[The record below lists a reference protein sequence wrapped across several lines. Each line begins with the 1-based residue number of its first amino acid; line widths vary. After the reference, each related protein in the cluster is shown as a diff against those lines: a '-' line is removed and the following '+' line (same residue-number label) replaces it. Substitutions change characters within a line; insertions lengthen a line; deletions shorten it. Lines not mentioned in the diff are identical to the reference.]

1 MALSGQE
8 SVAAAKKRAVMNIE
22 ELHQLQAE
30 AGLQLLAQLAQES
43 LEDLPGV
50 IERYRR
56 SHPAEL
62 VSAAV
67 ELTQLRRRGKG
78 KFSRAEAMFF
88 TRDGFE
94 MASAEPVAR
103 HTAGRFAGLSRVLDL
118 CCGIGG
124 DALALAESAREVVA
138 VDRDPLV
145 LEMAR
150 ANARV
155 MSVERV
161 INFVHADV
169 TEFIAQGRFLL
180 GPIDAI
186 FIDPSRREK
195 RAAARRPEDYSPPL
209 SWCLGLTQASPRVAI
224 KVSPAL
230 NYDSLDIP
238 AEVEIISL
246 RGECKEAVLWLGDF
260 RTCARRATVLPGEH
274 TITDDGPSSEA
285 IGEIGP
291 WLYEP
296 DNAVVRAH
304 LVQRLAGECDL
315 RRIDPDIAYLTG
327 DHEVTSPFL
336 TGYRVQEAILWGLKR
351 LNAVLAARNIGKVV
365 IKKRGFPLTPEELHP
380 KLKLSGP
387 AQATLIC
394 TRAEGRPVV
403 IVADYRAGD

>member
-1 MALSGQE
+1 ME
-8 SVAAAKKRAVMNIE
+8 MV
-22 ELHQLQAE
+22 ELHRLQEKEGRQLMS
-30 AGLQLLAQLAQES
+30 QLAQES

-56 SHPAEL
+56 SYPAEL
-62 VSAAV
+62 VRAAI
-67 ELTQLRRRGKG
+67 ELTQLRRRGQA

-88 TRDGFE
+88 TRDGLE

-103 HTAGRFAGLSRVLDL
+103 YTTRRFSGLSRVLDL

-124 DALALAESAREVVA
+124 DALALAEVTREVVA

-155 MSVERV
+155 MSVEQT
-161 INFVHADV
+161 INFVRADV

-180 GPIDAI
+180 GPIDAV

-209 SWCLGLTQASPRVAI
+209 SWCLGLTQVSSRVAI

-230 NYDSLDIP
+230 NYDELDIP

-246 RGECKEAVLWLGDF
+246 QGECKEAVLWLGDF
-260 RTCARRATVLPGEH
+260 FTCARRATVLPGEH
-274 TITDDGPSSEA
+274 TITDEGPSSEA
-285 IGEIGP
+285 IGEIGA

-304 LVQRLAGECDL
+304 LVQRLARECGL

-327 DHEVTSPFL
+327 DHEVTSTFL
-336 TGYRVQEAILWGLKR
+336 TGYRVQEAILWSLKR
-351 LNAVLAARNIGKVV
+351 LNAVLVSRKIGKVV
-365 IKKRGFPLTPEELHP
+365 IKKRGFPLTPEELRP

-403 IVADYRAGD
+403 IIAQYRANVV